1 MTKNTKHEL
10 MKACMD
16 FRYDMKDMNKSGW
29 LYKFFDWF
37 LKKAERKAQEK

>member
-1 MTKNTKHEL
+1 MKENTKHEL
-10 MKACMD
+10 MKACID

-37 LKKAERKAQEK
+37 LKKAERKASEK